1 ELGIVL
7 WLMLGWQFA
16 LAEFVGGA
24 IMITLL
30 AIVLPRVISEKTI
43 SQVRDA
49 ENAKAGINPA
59 FSIPSS
65 AMQSTSSM
73 GLAMASDAP
82 TPESTDSCCEGG
94 CSCGDTSASES
105 KPKNGFAERKNWAS
119 AAGYTMGDFIMLR
132 KELFIGFIVA
142 GLAATVVPFSFWQSL
157 FLSGNGF
164 WSALENAIIGPFL
177 AFISFVC
184 SVGNVPLAAALW
196 HAGITFGG
204 VIAFIFADLLAF
216 PLVMIYRKYYGN
228 KIALKLSL
236 TFWAIMSLSGLI
248 TEGIFVLL
256 NLVPSAHHMDMGM
269 NKIGWN
275 YTTILNS
282 IFLIILGVIFWLY
295 KTRDPEETS
304 EFAQDPICGMQV
316 RKSDAPASA
325 EVDGK
330 MYYFCMEGCKV
341 KFLAEQSA

>member
-1 ELGIVL
+1 
-7 WLMLGWQFA
+7 
-16 LAEFVGGA
+16 
-24 IMITLL
+24 
-30 AIVLPRVISEKTI
+30 
-43 SQVRDA
+43 
-49 ENAKAGINPA
+49 
-59 FSIPSS
+59 
-65 AMQSTSSM
+65 MQSTSSM